1 MDNNILAFI
10 GLMKRAGCL
19 AAGGEN
25 VYDAAREGRARLIL
39 AAADCGPNTVSQA
52 KAAANQCQ
60 AALVRLDCG
69 KEQLGAALGMSQ
81 CAALAVTDTGFAL
94 SLCQKCGL
102 DQAAQA
108 LEARLT
114 REKKRK
120 QKKTDRAAARKAGS
134 DTRKGGKEPMMMKYR
149 VSDVAKDFGK
159 SNKEIAEILGAY
171 LQAPKS
177 NAQALKEPELD
188 VIFEYL
194 TQKNQAESL
203 DALFAPAAEA
213 AQKRRQQAEQRMLE
227 KQKKE
232 NKTAPAKQDRPAKE
246 AKETKEAEPQ
256 IAAEQPSAKGP
267 RTTRVDTRGNSV
279 DLSKY
284 DERIDQLVP
293 EKAQKINQPQGKQ
306 KIKRQ
311 ADRRGFVSN
320 KKRQEEQ
327 ERLRRMQ
334 MQERAKK
341 TQLKVLIP
349 DEINVGELALR
360 LKKTAA
366 DVVKQLMKLGVMANV
381 SQNVDF
387 DTASL
392 VAEEFGA
399 KVEREVIV
407 TIEERLID
415 DSTDDEKNLQP
426 RPPVVVVMGHVDH
439 GKTSLLDAIRN
450 ANVTEGEAGGITQH
464 IGAYQVQL
472 DQRLITFLD
481 TPGHAA
487 FTSMRARGAQVTD
500 VAILVVAADDGVMPQ
515 TVEAINHAKAAN
527 VPIIVAV
534 NKIDKEGANPDRVLQ
549 QLTEYELVPE
559 QWGGDTIVC
568 NISAK
573 QKIGIENL
581 LEMVLLTADVQ
592 ELRANPDRRAKGTVV
607 EAKLDKGRGPVA
619 TVLIQNGTLNAGD
632 IVIAG
637 KTVGRVRAMT
647 DDKGRR
653 LEKAGPAMPV
663 EIIGLSEVPD
673 AGDLFYA
680 VEDERMARELAEQRK
695 TEEKDERAKLQQKVT
710 LENLFSHIKEGEIK
724 DFNIIVKADVQGSAE
739 AVTAS
744 LRKLS
749 NEEVRVQVIHSGVGG
764 VNESDVMLAAASGA
778 IIVGFNVRPE
788 PAAADSA
795 ARQDVEIRTYRIIYD
810 CIEEI
815 ESAMKGMLA
824 PKFQEAVIGHA
835 EVRQTFKVS
844 GVGTI
849 AGCYVTDGKI
859 QRAAQVR
866 IVRDSIVIHEG
877 VLSTLRRF
885 KDDVREVASG
895 YECGV
900 SFEKFND
907 IKEGD
912 ILEVFIMEEIKR

>member
-1 MDNNILAFI
+1 
-10 GLMKRAGCL
+10 
-19 AAGGEN
+19 
-25 VYDAAREGRARLIL
+25 
-39 AAADCGPNTVSQA
+39 
-52 KAAANQCQ
+52 
-60 AALVRLDCG
+60 
-69 KEQLGAALGMSQ
+69 
-81 CAALAVTDTGFAL
+81 
-94 SLCQKCGL
+94 
-102 DQAAQA
+102 
-108 LEARLT
+108 
-114 REKKRK
+114 
-120 QKKTDRAAARKAGS
+120 
-134 DTRKGGKEPMMMKYR
+134 MMMKYR

-159 SNKEIAEILGAY
+159 PNKEIAEILGAY

-232 NKTAPAKQDRPAKE
+232 NKAAPAKQDRPAKE

-481 TPGHAA
+481 TPGHEA

-559 QWGGDTIVC
+559 EWGGDTIVC

-835 EVRQTFKVS
+835 EVRQTFKAS

>member
-1 MDNNILAFI
+1 
-10 GLMKRAGCL
+10 
-19 AAGGEN
+19 
-25 VYDAAREGRARLIL
+25 
-39 AAADCGPNTVSQA
+39 
-52 KAAANQCQ
+52 
-60 AALVRLDCG
+60 
-69 KEQLGAALGMSQ
+69 
-81 CAALAVTDTGFAL
+81 
-94 SLCQKCGL
+94 
-102 DQAAQA
+102 
-108 LEARLT
+108 
-114 REKKRK
+114 
-120 QKKTDRAAARKAGS
+120 
-134 DTRKGGKEPMMMKYR
+134 MMMKYR

-159 SNKEIAEILGAY
+159 PNKEIAEILGAY

-341 TQLKVLIP
+341 AQLKVLIP

>member
-1 MDNNILAFI
+1 
-10 GLMKRAGCL
+10 
-19 AAGGEN
+19 
-25 VYDAAREGRARLIL
+25 
-39 AAADCGPNTVSQA
+39 
-52 KAAANQCQ
+52 
-60 AALVRLDCG
+60 
-69 KEQLGAALGMSQ
+69 
-81 CAALAVTDTGFAL
+81 
-94 SLCQKCGL
+94 
-102 DQAAQA
+102 
-108 LEARLT
+108 
-114 REKKRK
+114 
-120 QKKTDRAAARKAGS
+120 
-134 DTRKGGKEPMMMKYR
+134 MMIKYR

-159 SNKEIAEILGAY
+159 PNKEIAEILGAY

-232 NKTAPAKQDRPAKE
+232 NKAAPAKQDRPAKE

>member
-1 MDNNILAFI
+1 
-10 GLMKRAGCL
+10 
-19 AAGGEN
+19 
-25 VYDAAREGRARLIL
+25 
-39 AAADCGPNTVSQA
+39 
-52 KAAANQCQ
+52 
-60 AALVRLDCG
+60 
-69 KEQLGAALGMSQ
+69 
-81 CAALAVTDTGFAL
+81 
-94 SLCQKCGL
+94 
-102 DQAAQA
+102 
-108 LEARLT
+108 
-114 REKKRK
+114 
-120 QKKTDRAAARKAGS
+120 
-134 DTRKGGKEPMMMKYR
+134 MMIKYR
-149 VSDVAKDFGK
+149 VSDVAKDFGRP
-159 SNKEIAEILGAY
+159 NKEIAEILGDY

-194 TQKNQAESL
+194 TQKNQVESL
-203 DALFAPAAEA
+203 DQVFAPAAEA
-213 AQKRRQQAEQRMLE
+213 AQKRRQESEKRILE
-227 KQKKE
+227 KQQKE
-232 NKTAPAKQDRPAKE
+232 QPKAQKTAEAPKE
-246 AKETKEAEPQ
+246 QGKVV
-256 IAAEQPSAKGP
+256 IEQQPTSSTKGP

-284 DERIDQLVP
+284 DERMDQLVP
-293 EKAQKINQPQGKQ
+293 ERAQKINNTPQGKQ

-327 ERLRRMQ
+327 ERLRRLQ
-334 MQERAKK
+334 MQEKAKK
-341 TQLKVLIP
+341 VQLKVLIP
-349 DEINVGELALR
+349 DEINVGELAVR

-366 DVVKQLMKLGVMANV
+366 DVIKQLMKLGVMANV
-381 SQNVDF
+381 SQSVDF

-399 KVEREVIV
+399 KVEHEVIV
-407 TIEERLID
+407 TIEEKLID

-439 GKTSLLDAIRN
+439 GKTSLLDAIRH
-450 ANVTEGEAGGITQH
+450 AHVTEGEAGGITQH

-472 DQRLITFLD
+472 DDRLITFLD

-515 TVEAINHAKAAN
+515 TVEAINHAKAAG

-559 QWGGDTIVC
+559 EWGGDTIVC

-581 LEMVLLTADVQ
+581 LEMVLLTADIQ
-592 ELRANPDRRAKGTVV
+592 ELKANPDRRAKGTVI
-607 EAKLDKGRGPVA
+607 EAKLDRGRGPVA
-619 TVLIQNGTLNAGD
+619 TILIQNGTLHTGD

-647 DDKGRR
+647 DDRGRK
-653 LEKAGPAMPV
+653 LDSAGPSMPV

-695 TEEKDERAKLQQKVT
+695 TEEKDEKAKMQEKIT
-710 LENLFSHIKEGEIK
+710 LENLFSHIKEGEVK

-764 VNESDVMLAAASGA
+764 INESDVMLAAASGA

-810 CIEEI
+810 CLEEI

-824 PKFQEAVIGHA
+824 PKFREVSLGELQ
-835 EVRQTFKVS
+835 VRQVYKIS
-844 GVGTI
+844 NVGTV
-849 AGCYVTDGKI
+849 AGCRVTSGKI
-859 QRAAQVR
+859 TRDSQVR
-866 IVRDSIVIHEG
+866 VVRDGIVIAEDEIAS
-877 VLSTLRRF
+877 LKRF
-885 KDDVREVASG
+885 KDDAKEVAEG

-900 SFEKFND
+900 TLEKFAD
-907 IKEGD
+907 VKEGD
-912 ILEVFIMEEIKR
+912 VYEAKIGRAHV

>member
-1 MDNNILAFI
+1 
-10 GLMKRAGCL
+10 
-19 AAGGEN
+19 
-25 VYDAAREGRARLIL
+25 
-39 AAADCGPNTVSQA
+39 
-52 KAAANQCQ
+52 
-60 AALVRLDCG
+60 
-69 KEQLGAALGMSQ
+69 
-81 CAALAVTDTGFAL
+81 
-94 SLCQKCGL
+94 
-102 DQAAQA
+102 
-108 LEARLT
+108 
-114 REKKRK
+114 
-120 QKKTDRAAARKAGS
+120 
-134 DTRKGGKEPMMMKYR
+134 MMMKYR

-159 SNKEIAEILGAY
+159 PNKEIAEILGAY

-500 VAILVVAADDGVMPQ
+500 VAILVVAADDGIMPQ

>member
-1 MDNNILAFI
+1 
-10 GLMKRAGCL
+10 
-19 AAGGEN
+19 
-25 VYDAAREGRARLIL
+25 
-39 AAADCGPNTVSQA
+39 
-52 KAAANQCQ
+52 
-60 AALVRLDCG
+60 
-69 KEQLGAALGMSQ
+69 
-81 CAALAVTDTGFAL
+81 
-94 SLCQKCGL
+94 
-102 DQAAQA
+102 
-108 LEARLT
+108 
-114 REKKRK
+114 
-120 QKKTDRAAARKAGS
+120 
-134 DTRKGGKEPMMMKYR
+134 MMMKYR

-159 SNKEIAEILGAY
+159 PNKEIAEILGAY

-472 DQRLITFLD
+472 DQRLLTFLD

>member
-1 MDNNILAFI
+1 
-10 GLMKRAGCL
+10 
-19 AAGGEN
+19 
-25 VYDAAREGRARLIL
+25 
-39 AAADCGPNTVSQA
+39 
-52 KAAANQCQ
+52 
-60 AALVRLDCG
+60 
-69 KEQLGAALGMSQ
+69 
-81 CAALAVTDTGFAL
+81 
-94 SLCQKCGL
+94 
-102 DQAAQA
+102 
-108 LEARLT
+108 
-114 REKKRK
+114 
-120 QKKTDRAAARKAGS
+120 
-134 DTRKGGKEPMMMKYR
+134 MMMKYR

-159 SNKEIAEILGAY
+159 PNKEIAEILGAY

-213 AQKRRQQAEQRMLE
+213 AQKRRQQSEQRMLE

-232 NKTAPAKQDRPAKE
+232 TKTAPAKQERPAKE
-246 AKETKEAEPQ
+246 AKEAAPQ
-256 IAAEQPSAKGP
+256 VAAEQPSAKGP

-341 TQLKVLIP
+341 AQLKVLIP

-381 SQNVDF
+381 SQSVDF

-399 KVEREVIV
+399 KVEKEVIV

-581 LEMVLLTADVQ
+581 LEMVLLTADIQ

-653 LEKAGPAMPV
+653 LEQAGPSMPV

-795 ARQDVEIRTYRIIYD
+795 ARQDVQIRTYRIIYD
-810 CIEEI
+810 CLEEI

-824 PKFQEAVIGHA
+824 PKYREAVIGHA

-849 AGCYVTDGKI
+849 AGCYVTDGKV

-912 ILEVFIMEEIKR
+912 IIEAFVMEEIAR

>member
-1 MDNNILAFI
+1 
-10 GLMKRAGCL
+10 
-19 AAGGEN
+19 
-25 VYDAAREGRARLIL
+25 
-39 AAADCGPNTVSQA
+39 
-52 KAAANQCQ
+52 
-60 AALVRLDCG
+60 
-69 KEQLGAALGMSQ
+69 
-81 CAALAVTDTGFAL
+81 
-94 SLCQKCGL
+94 
-102 DQAAQA
+102 
-108 LEARLT
+108 
-114 REKKRK
+114 
-120 QKKTDRAAARKAGS
+120 
-134 DTRKGGKEPMMMKYR
+134 MMMKYR

-159 SNKEIAEILGAY
+159 PNKEIAEILGAY

-246 AKETKEAEPQ
+246 AKATKEAEPQ

-778 IIVGFNVRPE
+778 IIIGFNVRPE

>member
-1 MDNNILAFI
+1 
-10 GLMKRAGCL
+10 
-19 AAGGEN
+19 
-25 VYDAAREGRARLIL
+25 
-39 AAADCGPNTVSQA
+39 
-52 KAAANQCQ
+52 
-60 AALVRLDCG
+60 
-69 KEQLGAALGMSQ
+69 
-81 CAALAVTDTGFAL
+81 
-94 SLCQKCGL
+94 
-102 DQAAQA
+102 
-108 LEARLT
+108 
-114 REKKRK
+114 
-120 QKKTDRAAARKAGS
+120 
-134 DTRKGGKEPMMMKYR
+134 MMIKYR
-149 VSDVAKDFGK
+149 VSDVAKDFGRP
-159 SNKEIAEILGAY
+159 NKEIAEILGDY

-194 TQKNQAESL
+194 TQKNQVESL
-203 DALFAPAAEA
+203 DQVFAPAAEA
-213 AQKRRQQAEQRMLE
+213 AQKRRQESEKRILE
-227 KQKKE
+227 KQQKE
-232 NKTAPAKQDRPAKE
+232 QPKTQK
-246 AKETKEAEPQ
+246 
-256 IAAEQPSAKGP
+256 AAEAPKEQGKVVIEQQPTSATKGP

-284 DERIDQLVP
+284 DERMDQLVP
-293 EKAQKINQPQGKQ
+293 ERAQKINNTPQGKQ

-327 ERLRRMQ
+327 ERLRRLQ
-334 MQERAKK
+334 MQEKAKK
-341 TQLKVLIP
+341 VQLKVLIP
-349 DEINVGELALR
+349 DEINVGELAVR

-366 DVVKQLMKLGVMANV
+366 DVIKQLMKLGVMANV
-381 SQNVDF
+381 SQSVDF

-399 KVEREVIV
+399 KVEHEVIV
-407 TIEERLID
+407 TIEEKLID

-439 GKTSLLDAIRN
+439 GKTSLLDAIRH
-450 ANVTEGEAGGITQH
+450 AHVTEGEAGGITQH

-472 DQRLITFLD
+472 DDRLITFLD

-515 TVEAINHAKAAN
+515 TVEAINHAKAAG

-559 QWGGDTIVC
+559 EWGGDTIVC

-573 QKIGIENL
+573 QNIGIENL
-581 LEMVLLTADVQ
+581 LEMVLLTADIQ
-592 ELRANPDRRAKGTVV
+592 ELKANPDRRAKGTVI
-607 EAKLDKGRGPVA
+607 EAKLDRGRGPVA
-619 TVLIQNGTLNAGD
+619 TILIQNGTLHTGD

-647 DDKGRR
+647 DDRGRK
-653 LEKAGPAMPV
+653 LDSAGPSMPV

-695 TEEKDERAKLQQKVT
+695 TEEKDEKAKMQEKIT
-710 LENLFSHIKEGEIK
+710 LENLFSHIKEGEVK
-724 DFNIIVKADVQGSAE
+724 DFKIIVKADVQGSAE

-764 VNESDVMLAAASGA
+764 INESDVMLAAASGA

-795 ARQDVEIRTYRIIYD
+795 SRQDVEIRTYRIIYD
-810 CIEEI
+810 CLEEI

-824 PKFQEAVIGHA
+824 PKFQEMVIGHA

-849 AGCYVTDGKI
+849 AGCYVTDGKV

-866 IVRDSIVIHEG
+866 IVRDNIVIHEG

-885 KDDVREVASG
+885 KDDAKEVSSG
-895 YECGV
+895 YECGM
-900 SFEKFND
+900 SFEKYND

-912 ILEVFIMEEIKR
+912 VIEAFVMEEIKR

>member
-1 MDNNILAFI
+1 M
-10 GLMKRAGCL
+10 
-19 AAGGEN
+19 
-25 VYDAAREGRARLIL
+25 
-39 AAADCGPNTVSQA
+39 
-52 KAAANQCQ
+52 
-60 AALVRLDCG
+60 
-69 KEQLGAALGMSQ
+69 
-81 CAALAVTDTGFAL
+81 
-94 SLCQKCGL
+94 
-102 DQAAQA
+102 
-108 LEARLT
+108 
-114 REKKRK
+114 
-120 QKKTDRAAARKAGS
+120 
-134 DTRKGGKEPMMMKYR
+134 
-149 VSDVAKDFGK
+149 
-159 SNKEIAEILGAY
+159 
-171 LQAPKS
+171 
-177 NAQALKEPELD
+177 
-188 VIFEYL
+188 
-194 TQKNQAESL
+194 
-203 DALFAPAAEA
+203 
-213 AQKRRQQAEQRMLE
+213 
-227 KQKKE
+227 
-232 NKTAPAKQDRPAKE
+232 
-246 AKETKEAEPQ
+246 
-256 IAAEQPSAKGP
+256 
-267 RTTRVDTRGNSV
+267 
-279 DLSKY
+279 
-284 DERIDQLVP
+284 
-293 EKAQKINQPQGKQ
+293 
-306 KIKRQ
+306 
-311 ADRRGFVSN
+311 
-320 KKRQEEQ
+320 
-327 ERLRRMQ
+327 
-334 MQERAKK
+334 
-341 TQLKVLIP
+341 
-349 DEINVGELALR
+349 
-360 LKKTAA
+360 
-366 DVVKQLMKLGVMANV
+366 
-381 SQNVDF
+381 
-387 DTASL
+387 
-392 VAEEFGA
+392 
-399 KVEREVIV
+399 
-407 TIEERLID
+407 
-415 DSTDDEKNLQP
+415 
-426 RPPVVVVMGHVDH
+426 
-439 GKTSLLDAIRN
+439 
-450 ANVTEGEAGGITQH
+450 
-464 IGAYQVQL
+464 
-472 DQRLITFLD
+472 
-481 TPGHAA
+481 
-487 FTSMRARGAQVTD
+487 
-500 VAILVVAADDGVMPQ
+500 
-515 TVEAINHAKAAN
+515 
-527 VPIIVAV
+527 PIIVAV